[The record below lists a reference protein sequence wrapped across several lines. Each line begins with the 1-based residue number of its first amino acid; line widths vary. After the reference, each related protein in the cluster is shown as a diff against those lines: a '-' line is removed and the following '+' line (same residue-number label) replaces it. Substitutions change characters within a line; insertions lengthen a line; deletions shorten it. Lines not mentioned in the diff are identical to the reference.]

1 MNWPVRIDENLVLS
15 NEDGRIV
22 FLSFQKQT
30 TIKYTTNE
38 LLKVLTIEPMQDTSI
53 ALLINVNFELMETV
67 DIGQEKSLIKT
78 NRDRY
83 VFDQRQ
89 LHNSVLPIG
98 TMDPIHLINFLPGV
112 SNSQEL
118 NSGLNI
124 RGASIYNTT
133 IFLDDVHMPNIN
145 HSFGF
150 FSLFDANLISGIEY
164 FSSNVSTYYGNR
176 GTSYIKFTGLEP
188 SINSVRTFATLNPF
202 ALVAHFS
209 LPIIKNKVGVE
220 VSVRKSTFDSFYS
233 QTVWPSF
240 TDFYEVY
247 AKSRIIVNKLNTVNM
262 LFMQTKD
269 HNYSE
274 VMSSGNGIDFS
285 NINQYNY
292 NSFSIRHEGVLMNKW
307 QIKNLAFVNYYEN
320 NYQNPDYSFLN
331 NHSIQKEVNFKS
343 QLSKE
348 LHDRSYKIGFEN
360 SGNLLLNDVKKIQ
373 IAFLFEDNFALIV

>member
-1 MNWPVRIDENLVLS
+1 
-15 NEDGRIV
+15 
-22 FLSFQKQT
+22 
-30 TIKYTTNE
+30 
-38 LLKVLTIEPMQDTSI
+38 
-53 ALLINVNFELMETV
+53 
-67 DIGQEKSLIKT
+67 
-78 NRDRY
+78 
-83 VFDQRQ
+83 
-89 LHNSVLPIG
+89 
-98 TMDPIHLINFLPGV
+98 
-112 SNSQEL
+112 
-118 NSGLNI
+118 
-124 RGASIYNTT
+124 
-133 IFLDDVHMPNIN
+133 MPNIS

-240 TDFYEVY
+240 TDFYDVY
-247 AKSRIIVNKLNTVNM
+247 AKSRIIVNKLNAVNM

-292 NSFSIRHEGVLMNKW
+292 SSFSIRHEGVLKNKW
-307 QIKNLAFVNYYEN
+307 QIKNVAFVNYYEN
-320 NYQNPDYSFLN
+320 NYQVPDYSFLN
-331 NHSIQKEVNFKS
+331 NHSIQKEVDFKS

-348 LHDRSYKIGFEN
+348 LHDSSYKIGFEN